1 MIEKIR
7 NIINKPSFIFYVII
21 IYLVG
26 LWGLGTNVM
35 KDVFI
40 SIIPYNILL
49 ANIVLL
55 WSAKNT
61 NLKFW
66 ISVVLIAITGFYLEY
81 FGVLTGRIFGV
92 YNYGNILG
100 PKALD
105 VPYLIG
111 INWVFMVLCGVEL
124 GKKLSPHYPVAIP
137 FISGLFML
145 LYDIFLEKFA
155 IHFGMWIWYSNGVP
169 IQNYVSWFVF
179 GTLFSCIYYFNNR
192 QIKIP
197 IARALYIIQV
207 LFFLLLSFTF

>member
-1 MIEKIR
+1 MIEKVR
-7 NIINKPSFIFYVII
+7 NIINKPNFIYYVII

-35 KDVFI
+35 KSLFI
-40 SIIPYNILL
+40 SIIPLNILL

-66 ISVVLIAITGFYLEY
+66 LSVILIALAGFWLEY
-81 FGVLTGRIFGV
+81 FGVQTGRIFGV
-92 YNYGNILG
+92 YDYGNTIG
-100 PKALD
+100 PKALGI
-105 VPYLIG
+105 PYLIG
-111 INWVFMVLCGVEL
+111 INWVFMVLCGVEI
-124 GKKLSPHYPVAIP
+124 GKKITHNAIAIP
-137 FISGLFML
+137 FISGAFML

-192 QIKIP
+192 QIEIP
-197 IARALYIIQV
+197 TAKALYIIQL
-207 LFFLLLSFTF
+207 LFFVLLGFTF